1 MPRTTLAM
9 TATVLVLAGC
19 VMEPT
24 DPPAVDPPA
33 DQCGA
38 AALSGLVGRPA
49 STLDTV
55 RLAGPV
61 RMIRPGM
68 AVTMDYSAE
77 RLNIAIDAREV
88 ITRVY
93 CG

>member
-1 MPRTTLAM
+1 MFR
-9 TATVLVLAGC
+9 TVLALSATTALLAAC
-19 VMEPT
+19 VT
-24 DPPAVDPPA
+24 DPPQGGTPAA

-38 AALSGLVGRPA
+38 AALQGLVGRSA

-61 RMIRPGM
+61 RVIRPGM
-68 AVTMDYSAE
+68 AVTMDFIAE
-77 RLNIAIDAREV
+77 RLNIDIDAREI